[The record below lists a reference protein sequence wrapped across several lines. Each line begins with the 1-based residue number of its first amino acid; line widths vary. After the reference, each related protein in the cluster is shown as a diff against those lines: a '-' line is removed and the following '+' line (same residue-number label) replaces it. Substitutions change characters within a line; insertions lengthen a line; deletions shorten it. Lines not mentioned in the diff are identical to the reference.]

1 LDVARSHVA
10 RARSSTP
17 GLPRRAASRPA
28 AAQEEYLRAEMR
40 ALSRELLRAAEEI
53 DRIKAVPLTLVRPPA
68 LLFILFF

>member
-1 LDVARSHVA
+1 
-10 RARSSTP
+10 
-17 GLPRRAASRPA
+17 
-28 AAQEEYLRAEMR
+28 MR